1 LSIQKDDIEINIK
14 GKTHVI
20 ELKIAEPGFS
30 LDKPLK
36 QINDYMSKIQSCA
49 GGYLIVFDAR
59 RDPKETFQEMISVD
73 AGNVK
78 IYQVNINP
86 TAPSKL

>member
-1 LSIQKDDIEINIK
+1 V
-14 GKTHVI
+14 TF
-20 ELKIAEPGFS
+20 ARAS

-36 QINDYMSKIQSCA
+36 QINDYMSKIQGCES
-49 GGYLIVFDAR
+49 GYLIVFDTR
-59 RDPKETFQEMISVD
+59 KDSKEVLPEMVTVD

-78 IYQVNINP
+78 IYQVSINP